1 MKTKK
6 FLLFILLLS
15 ISFLIPAGVV
25 GIAYDQSLYQEALQ
39 NDRETTNPLA
49 WMQTNDASMAVP
61 ASQNSILI
69 PRSEGNLPIGSVGC
83 TWYATLAMLIKAD
96 VWSPQNDGNITKFV
110 QKCKDEGMFAGG
122 ICNVFDADNVSKYF
136 PSVKLISKELL
147 QSGGKTIAELS
158 EKVKEAKNRGDFVV
172 AWLRIGPDLAG
183 GHAIFI
189 DDVNEDGTL
198 SVLDSCSAGDDLFS
212 ETSAFSSAFAS
223 CGVREKMQAPL
234 VYGYFEYAVD
244 GVDSRDVMP
253 LWKRFGGTLTDDKGS
268 NASKSRR
275 ESSEQRRQ
283 RAQLKAELDLI
294 DWKPLNMKVSQ
305 ISMSM
310 DWYTKELS
318 DAENKRVEAIQEDIK
333 RDQFDPLEFS
343 KKGLVFLG
351 LILCIYSGAMIVADC
366 IDLVNPLSDESLLTL
381 ITFKKYRIADKET
394 IKEGDKKYRSRGH
407 VYVYILFIMAV
418 GIGLASGQL
427 QRIAMQLLNLI
438 LMLLH
443 IK

>member
-1 MKTKK
+1 M
-6 FLLFILLLS
+6 LF
-15 ISFLIPAGVV
+15 
-25 GIAYDQSLYQEALQ
+25 
-39 NDRETTNPLA
+39 
-49 WMQTNDASMAVP
+49 
-61 ASQNSILI
+61 
-69 PRSEGNLPIGSVGC
+69 RS
-83 TWYATLAMLIKAD
+83 
-96 VWSPQNDGNITKFV
+96 
-110 QKCKDEGMFAGG
+110 
-122 ICNVFDADNVSKYF
+122 VFDADNVSKYF

-275 ESSEQRRQ
+275 ESSEQRQQ

-333 RDQFDPLEFS
+333 RDQFDPLEFL